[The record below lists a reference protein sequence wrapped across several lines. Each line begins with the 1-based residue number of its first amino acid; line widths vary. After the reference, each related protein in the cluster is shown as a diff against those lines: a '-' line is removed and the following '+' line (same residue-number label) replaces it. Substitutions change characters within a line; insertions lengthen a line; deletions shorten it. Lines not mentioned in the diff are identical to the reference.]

1 MIYCLGDSHRDI
13 FNEINKL
20 LNIQIFTMVNV
31 EHTLA
36 YNLYNEWHNGW
47 QLIMHFLRNIHEKNV
62 KLLLIFGEID
72 CRCHIVKQAKLQNI
86 SIEESTKKVVDNYMI
101 GIKRLINMKCDV
113 SIWGPI
119 ASANY
124 DTILHV
130 HNLYPWVGTDQER
143 NLATKI
149 FNNYCEGY
157 CKKLGI
163 KFFSIFKNLVDENN
177 KTIDMFYK
185 PDRVHLNEFALPYIH
200 NCVKPLIGKV

>member
-13 FNEINKL
+13 FVEFNKS
-20 LNIQIFTMVNV
+20 LNKEVFAVGNI

-36 YNLYNEWHNGW
+36 YNLYNKMHNGW
-47 QLIMHFLRNIHEKNV
+47 NLIGNCLKRINEQNPKILMV
-62 KLLLIFGEID
+62 FGEID

-86 SIEESTKKVVDNYMI
+86 SIEESTKKVVDNYI
-101 GIKRLINMKCDV
+101 TGIKRLLDIHYNV
-113 SIWGPI
+113 SIWGPV

-124 DTILHV
+124 DSVLHV

-149 FNNYCEGY
+149 FNEYCESC

-163 KFFSIFKNLVDENN
+163 GFFSIFKNLVDENN
-177 KTIDMFYK
+177 KTIDVFYK

-200 NCVKPLIGKV
+200 NCLRPLIGKI